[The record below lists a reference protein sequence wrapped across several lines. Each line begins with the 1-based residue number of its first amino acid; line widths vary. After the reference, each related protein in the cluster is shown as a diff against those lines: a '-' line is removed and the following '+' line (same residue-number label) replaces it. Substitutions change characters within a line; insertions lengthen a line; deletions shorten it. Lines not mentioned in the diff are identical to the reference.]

1 MPEVKSDKD
10 TALEVIASRAENF
23 RWIIKIGDKEVSFKR
38 DEIVENIKAGSET
51 GARFIALVKERSMD
65 PEDNSPNILGKR
77 YVCLVCETQA
87 LTTKAGPGRIQCCD
101 QNMEPVKPRPVPGAD

>member
-23 RWIIKIGDKEVSFKR
+23 RWVVDDIAFTRDRII
-38 DEIVENIKAGSET
+38 ENIKAESWAGT
-51 GARFIALVKERSMD
+51 RFIALVKERSMEV
-65 PEDNSPNILGKR
+65 EDKSTNLLGKR